1 MNTTLLQLQ
10 CSFFYIF
17 FPELYKHRSKITA
30 WQTRACSCKCLRNLC
45 TRVILFTFIH
55 FYSIL
60 FTFIHKARVDS
71 TSKGAAG
78 GAVSLNVLSWGRR
91 VEIFKGGGGWLWKES
106 KCLQGFIVQSLISFT
121 GCFGLFWLDYTWPS
135 AAFCFSLLLSSV
147 PSLGRSKGTWQ
158 SFIRAAIKP
167 FQHFWSKK

>member
-30 WQTRACSCKCLRNLC
+30 WQTCACSCKCLRNLC

-78 GAVSLNVLSWGRR
+78 GAVSLNMLSWGRR

-106 KCLQGFIVQSLISFT
+106 KCLARFHCAVTHLLHGMFWIILARLHLAKC
-121 GCFGLFWLDYTWPS
+121 CF
-135 AAFCFSLLLSSV
+135 LLL
-147 PSLGRSKGTWQ
+147 PSPPQCAQPG
-158 SFIRAAIKP
+158 
-167 FQHFWSKK
+167 KKQRDMAELHSCCN